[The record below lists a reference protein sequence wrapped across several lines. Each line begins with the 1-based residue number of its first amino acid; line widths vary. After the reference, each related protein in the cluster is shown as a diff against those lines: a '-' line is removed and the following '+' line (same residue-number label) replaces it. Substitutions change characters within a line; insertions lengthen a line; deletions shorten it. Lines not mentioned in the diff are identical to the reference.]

1 MYIGLLNNFTNGTTR
16 MHTYTHRHTQM
27 YTHNMYRHAQTH
39 ARTNACRYDP
49 EDRWVTK
56 GMVLG
61 LLVIAAGVI
70 AF

>member
-1 MYIGLLNNFTNGTTR
+1 